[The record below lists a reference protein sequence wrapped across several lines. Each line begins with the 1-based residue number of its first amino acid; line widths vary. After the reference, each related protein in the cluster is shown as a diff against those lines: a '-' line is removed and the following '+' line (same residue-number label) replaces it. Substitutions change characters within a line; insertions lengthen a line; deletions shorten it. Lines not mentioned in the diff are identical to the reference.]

1 MWGISKARLECLRS
15 QYAPGTRV
23 ELVEMNDRQAPPP
36 GTKGTVLRVDDIGT
50 IHVHW
55 DNGNESLS
63 HKLNNKPLARRSRFP
78 WIGYRLPCYFNL
90 FILMF
95 NLVIWRRND

>member
-1 MWGISKARLECLRS
+1 MWGISKARLEYLRS

-36 GTKGTVLRVDDIGT
+36 GTKGTVVCVDDIGT

-55 DNGNESLS
+55 DNGSFLGVAYDED
-63 HKLNNKPLARRSRFP
+63 RCQR
-78 WIGYRLPCYFNL
+78 
-90 FILMF
+90 
-95 NLVIWRRND
+95 V